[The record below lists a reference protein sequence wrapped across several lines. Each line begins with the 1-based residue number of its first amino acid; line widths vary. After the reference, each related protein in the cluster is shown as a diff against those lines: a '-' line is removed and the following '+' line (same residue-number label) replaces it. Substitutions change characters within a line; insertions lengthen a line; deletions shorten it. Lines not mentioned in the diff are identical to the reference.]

1 MSITAGGS
9 RQVGNG
15 DGLHAV
21 VVLTDGEPS
30 GVIMAFPS
38 AADSIVWAKDAGLA
52 EYRVVPAS
60 FGVRIDAGAGS
71 LPLPTL

>member
-1 MSITAGGS
+1 MTTTQDGR

-15 DGLHAV
+15 GGRHTV

-38 AADSIVWAKDAGLA
+38 AADSTVWAKDEGLG
-52 EYRVVPAS
+52 EYRVAPHQ
-60 FGVRIDAGAGS
+60 
-71 LPLPTL
+71 